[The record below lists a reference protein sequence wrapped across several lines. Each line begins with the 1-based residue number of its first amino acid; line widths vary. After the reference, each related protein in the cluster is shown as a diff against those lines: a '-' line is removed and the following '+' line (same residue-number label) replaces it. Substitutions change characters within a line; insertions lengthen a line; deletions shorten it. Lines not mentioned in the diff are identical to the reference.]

1 MFKFTTRFLS
11 TSRLLLSQAGES
23 TSSASVSATIPR
35 FHVKFGAKQFI
46 EPGTNKRRAKR
57 LRRKETRIK
66 KQIIR
71 DVNTLKQHEVKN
83 VPLKVDPVL
92 GDPNCGFV
100 ERIMKK
106 VENQELTLAYGI
118 DRVEFEKLL
127 YAAEKLSLE
136 NASKNEALRESVIQ
150 TKENKRKAVMTILN
164 LKNTNVPDK
173 KKMAIKFAREEM
185 QRSPGDTASPEVQAA
200 IATIKIHYGMQQ
212 VKNMPKDKINI
223 KGVRKLV
230 QYRQTILK
238 YLKRKNPELYYYTI
252 AKLGLT
258 DDVIVREFNMGKQ
271 YMQDFKVWGDKVLVK
286 ETNSVAK
293 KNKKIKDLKDR
304 VAKYNELAKKNYEI
318 MYGTK

>member
-1 MFKFTTRFLS
+1 M
-11 TSRLLLSQAGES
+11 LSQAGES

-118 DRVEFEKLL
+118 DRVEFENFYMQLRSCHLKMLPRTKL
-127 YAAEKLSLE
+127 YE
-136 NASKNEALRESVIQ
+136 NPLFKQ
-150 TKENKRKAVMTILN
+150 KKTKEKPL
-164 LKNTNVPDK
+164 
-173 KKMAIKFAREEM
+173 
-185 QRSPGDTASPEVQAA
+185 
-200 IATIKIHYGMQQ
+200 
-212 VKNMPKDKINI
+212 
-223 KGVRKLV
+223 
-230 QYRQTILK
+230 
-238 YLKRKNPELYYYTI
+238 
-252 AKLGLT
+252 
-258 DDVIVREFNMGKQ
+258 
-271 YMQDFKVWGDKVLVK
+271 
-286 ETNSVAK
+286 
-293 KNKKIKDLKDR
+293 
-304 VAKYNELAKKNYEI
+304 
-318 MYGTK
+318 

>member
-100 ERIMKK
+100 ERIMKNFYMQLRSCHLK
-106 VENQELTLAYGI
+106 MLPRTKLYENPLFKQ
-118 DRVEFEKLL
+118 K
-127 YAAEKLSLE
+127 K
-136 NASKNEALRESVIQ
+136 
-150 TKENKRKAVMTILN
+150 TKEKPL
-164 LKNTNVPDK
+164 
-173 KKMAIKFAREEM
+173 
-185 QRSPGDTASPEVQAA
+185 
-200 IATIKIHYGMQQ
+200 
-212 VKNMPKDKINI
+212 
-223 KGVRKLV
+223 
-230 QYRQTILK
+230 
-238 YLKRKNPELYYYTI
+238 
-252 AKLGLT
+252 
-258 DDVIVREFNMGKQ
+258 
-271 YMQDFKVWGDKVLVK
+271 
-286 ETNSVAK
+286 
-293 KNKKIKDLKDR
+293 
-304 VAKYNELAKKNYEI
+304 
-318 MYGTK
+318 